1 MDKLTSPS
9 SPRPAS
15 FSFSEP
21 SCTILELPSCE
32 VPEQWLLDDDV
43 LVGKNENDGIGACL
57 WEMPAADG
65 GVLSPDSELAKLL
78 PSLSAPAPQRQAKR
92 RGRKPGP
99 RPGPGAGA
107 AAGHVESE
115 RQRREKLN
123 RRFCDLRAAVPTVS
137 RMDKASLLA
146 DAARYIAELRARVAQ
161 LESEARHAAVA
172 RWEGISA
179 DGGGHGDQ
187 AAAVV
192 DGELYV
198 REVGRDTA
206 VVRVTS
212 GASHA
217 PALLMGALRSL
228 ELQVQHACVSR
239 AHGVTTQDV
248 VVDVPP
254 AATALQDDEG
264 LRMALLQRLQAGD

>member
-1 MDKLTSPS
+1 MYAAMDKLISPS
-9 SPRPAS
+9 SPRAAS

-21 SCTILELPSCE
+21 SCAILELPSCE
-32 VPEQWLLDDDV
+32 VPEQWLLADDV
-43 LVGKNENDGIGACL
+43 LVGKNENDDIGACL
-57 WEMPAADG
+57 WEMPTDG
-65 GVLSPDSELAKLL
+65 ALSPDSELAKLL
-78 PSLSAPAPQRQAKR
+78 PSLSAPAPQRPAKR

-99 RPGPGAGA
+99 RPGTGA

-161 LESEARHAAVA
+161 LEAEARHAAVA
-172 RWEGISA
+172 RWERISA
-179 DGGGHGDQ
+179 DGDQ

-192 DGELYV
+192 DGELCV

-212 GASHA
+212 GARHA

-239 AHGVTTQDV
+239 VHGVTTQDV
-248 VVDVPP
+248 VVEVPP
-254 AATALQDDEG
+254 GATALQDDEG
-264 LRMALLQRLQAGD
+264 LRMALLQRLQGSD